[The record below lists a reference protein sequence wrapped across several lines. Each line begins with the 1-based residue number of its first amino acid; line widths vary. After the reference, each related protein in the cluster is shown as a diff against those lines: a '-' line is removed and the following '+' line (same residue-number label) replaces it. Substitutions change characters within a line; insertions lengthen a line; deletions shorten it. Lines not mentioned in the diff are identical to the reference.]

1 MKIYTGF
8 SKEGVSMVEIYDIL
22 QAFSSG
28 SYITAETLADRFKVS
43 TKTIRMRIKEINDT
57 AVQYGFSI
65 ESKPRY
71 GYLLSLKE
79 NNRLDEFLKSRPH
92 INIPDTVADRI
103 NYLLAYLLNY
113 NGYIKLDDLC
123 SFLFVSRPTMQNTI
137 KEVECILEQY
147 NLNIERK
154 PNYGIRIV
162 GEEFDCRRCI
172 GDFFV
177 KRNKLNIINDKYKGD
192 KIKNIADIVIPMLQ
206 KYDIYLSET
215 ALETFLEQIY
225 VALLRMKRGKYV
237 SFERND
243 INNFAVKEWEFANE
257 LMEVLAKL
265 ENLESRESEIVYIEI
280 YLKGKRMIGKVSCDE
295 TNFVIKEEIDYLTMQ
310 MLESVNNQFKMDFR
324 VNFEIRMMLNQHMV
338 PLDIRIKYDIQS
350 KNPLLDEI
358 KSKYI
363 MAYTIAAHA
372 STVLAEHYKKKISES
387 EIGYLAL
394 IFALAIEQNVKIQK
408 TNILI
413 VCSSGKGSSRLLA
426 YKYKKEFGEYLN
438 EIYVC
443 DLTELKSFDFSKVSF
458 VLTTVSIAVYVPK
471 PVLEVGLFLGDTDKA
486 AVRELFET
494 GEKRYLCKY
503 YKKGAFFVGIEGNNK
518 EDILKN
524 LCDRIEKQRKLPE
537 GFYEAVLKREGLAQ
551 TDFGNF
557 IAMPHPYKTMTEE
570 TLVYIAILEKPVL
583 WTKYEVQ
590 VIFLISVGTKEDSD
604 LNKFY
609 EDTTKLILKAEAVKY
624 LIKNPEYEVLMN
636 LLRQR

>member
-1 MKIYTGF
+1 
-8 SKEGVSMVEIYDIL
+8 MVEIYDIL

-71 GYLLSLKE
+71 GYMLSLKE
-79 NNRLDEFLKSRPH
+79 DNRLDEFLNSRQN
-92 INIPDTVADRI
+92 INIPDNVADRI

-137 KEVECILEQY
+137 KEVEDILEQY
-147 NLNIERK
+147 NLKIQRK
-154 PNYGIRIV
+154 PNYGITIV

-177 KRNKLNIINDKYKGD
+177 KRNKLNIINDKYKGN

-243 INNFAVKEWEFANE
+243 INNFAVKEWEFASE
-257 LMEVLAKL
+257 LMEVLANL
-265 ENLESRESEIVYIEI
+265 ENLE
-280 YLKGKRMIGKVSCDE
+280 
-295 TNFVIKEEIDYLTMQ
+295 IDSLTMQ
-310 MLESVNNQFKMDFR
+310 MLDSVNNQFKMDFR

-372 STVLAEHYKKKISES
+372 STVLTEHYRKKISES

-471 PVLEVGLFLGDTDKA
+471 PVLEVGLFLGDTDRV

-494 GEKRYLCKY
+494 GEKRYLRKY
-503 YKKGAFFVGIEGNNK
+503 YKEDAFFVGIEGNNK

-524 LCDRIEKQRKLPE
+524 LCDRIEKQKKLPE

-570 TLVYIAILEKPVL
+570 TLVYIAVLKEPVL

-624 LIKNPEYEVLMN
+624 LIKNPEYEVLMD
-636 LLRQR
+636 LLRQRQYHIE